1 MDLSLFINVCEDTGV
16 NPSNIPPASFVKY
29 DLSQVTDNFLIEQ
42 NIEHILNTINEIE
55 SDVNTRQKI
64 NHVYDQFS
72 ELLKQEMDN
81 KLSHKQ

>member
-1 MDLSLFINVCEDTGV
+1 M
-16 NPSNIPPASFVKY
+16 KY

-42 NIEHILNTINEIE
+42 NIKHILNTIDAIE
-55 SDVNTRQKI
+55 SDVTTRQQI

-81 KLSHKQ
+81 QLSQKNSNY